1 MVELYRK
8 DERKRLMNWSRRVS
22 LSDELARASIFV
34 FRAIVGQFAIPE
46 PIVVIQPWIIL
57 LFPTA
62 QLRAARKLRKKI
74 YETLIWAKP
83 GGRATEDPQAYIPA
97 VAGGRA

>member
-1 MVELYRK
+1 
-8 DERKRLMNWSRRVS
+8 MNWSRRVS

-62 QLRAARKLRKKI
+62 QQRYFREISRAARSPQIAKKNLRNSH
-74 YETLIWAKP
+74 LGQLFAAA
-83 GGRATEDPQAYIPA
+83 RACSAEERTYL
-97 VAGGRA
+97 